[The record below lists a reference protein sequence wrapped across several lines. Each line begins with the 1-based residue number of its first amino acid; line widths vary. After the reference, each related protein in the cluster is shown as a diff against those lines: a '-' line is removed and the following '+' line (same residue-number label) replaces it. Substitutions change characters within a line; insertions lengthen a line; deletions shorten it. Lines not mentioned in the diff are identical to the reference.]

1 MGKLYDRISDLCDK
15 KGISRTKMCRDV
27 GIQPSIMTDLKM
39 GRQSGLS
46 AKTAQR
52 IASYF
57 GVSVAYLLG
66 EEEAAQ
72 SGENAATLQ
81 QLKDSPATRAMLH
94 SLRDMSEDEIMAYAN
109 FIKIFRA
116 GGEGRGKK

>member
-1 MGKLYDRISDLCDK
+1 MGELYDRISDLCDK
-15 KGISRTKMCRDV
+15 KGISRAKMCREV

-66 EEEAAQ
+66 EEDTAQ
-72 SGENAATLQ
+72 SGEDATLQ
-81 QLKDSPATRAMLH
+81 KLKDSPAARALLH
-94 SLRDMSEDEIMAYAN
+94 TIKDMSEDEIRTYTR
-109 FIKIFRA
+109 FIKALRA
-116 GGEGRGKK
+116 GGEDGE

>member
-1 MGKLYDRISDLCDK
+1 MGELYDRISDLCDK
-15 KGISRTKMCRDV
+15 KGISRAKMCREV

-66 EEEAAQ
+66 ED
-72 SGENAATLQ
+72 GRDGVDDTLER
-81 QLKDSPATRAMLH
+81 LSEKEKALLH
-94 SLRDMSEDEIMAYAN
+94 SYRTMTEEQARMMEI
-109 FIKIFRA
+109 FIHGLKGTSDA
-116 GGEGRGKK
+116 D